1 MSFTIVKFDNNQ
13 LNIIMTLTEFK
24 KEYQDLILEMET
36 RMNEPENDRFI
47 IDDGVYNPEKYFS
60 NEIRLAWMLKEPY
73 DEEDGTGG
81 GWSYLSMFEGDDLY
95 ESTFKKGHRTTWH
108 PIIYTSHSI
117 LNGFPKW
124 KDIDYLSNDSSIIT
138 VIREVA
144 FMNAQKLPAKGVTRT
159 NMNDII
165 ESISKHGDL
174 LKRQKE
180 LLNPNVLIFAN
191 TFDLYRDLLE
201 LNDIVLEKNGSCEY
215 VAHDGKLYISAFH
228 PAQTQVSGENY
239 MNDIVEVVRKW
250 LNK

>member
-1 MSFTIVKFDNNQ
+1 
-13 LNIIMTLTEFK
+13 MTLTKFK

-36 RMNEPENDRFI
+36 HMNEPENDRFI

-81 GWSYLSMFEGDDLY
+81 GWSYLSMFEGEDLY
-95 ESTFKKGHRTTWH
+95 ESTFKEGHKTTWH

-117 LNGFPKW
+117 LNGFPNW
-124 KDIDYLSNDSSIIT
+124 GEIDYIRDNHNIASI
-138 VIREVA
+138 VKEVA

-165 ESISKHGDL
+165 ESIAKYGDL

-191 TFDLYRDLLE
+191 TFELYRDLLE
-201 LNDIVLEKNGSCEY
+201 LNDVILEKNGSCEF
-215 VAHDGKLYISAFH
+215 AEHNGKLYISAYH
-228 PAQTQVSGENY
+228 PAQTQVAGEDY
-239 MNDIVEVVRKW
+239 VNDIVEVVKNW
-250 LNK
+250 QNK